1 MATPMAKMKELTKKR
16 DELEKEI
23 AELTEVLDSQ
33 QGVGLDGPLVDSQ
46 GFPRN
51 DIDVY
56 SVRHARHNII
66 CLQND
71 HKALMKEIE
80 ETLYEIHAQAR
91 EKQNTDEPMEIS
103 VNKPVREQEPF
114 LIVDR
119 LDPGSPAADGGIQ
132 VGDEIIKFGSV
143 MKENFTGLPCIG
155 TVVQHSKGKP
165 LHITALRDGE
175 LVKLSVKP
183 DKWSGKGLLGCNVL
197 PIKR

>member
-1 MATPMAKMKELTKKR
+1 MSASIQRMNELKQR
-16 DELEKEI
+16 REDLEKEVT
-23 AELTEVLDSQ
+23 ELTDVLETQ
-33 QGVGLDGPLVDSQ
+33 KGVGLDGPLIDNE

-71 HKALMKEIE
+71 HKEVMKEIE
-80 ETLYEIHAQAR
+80 ELLYQIHAEAR
-91 EKQNTDEPMEIS
+91 DKQTNEAMDIS
-103 VNKPVREQEPF
+103 VHKTVREQEPF
-114 LIVDR
+114 VKVDR
-119 LDPGSPAADGGIQ
+119 LDPGSPAFDGGIQ

-143 MKENFTGLPCIG
+143 EKENFTGLPCIG

-165 LHITALRDGE
+165 LNITVLRDGE
-175 LVKLSVKP
+175 IVKLTVKP
-183 DKWSGKGLLGCNVL
+183 DKWSGRGLLGCNVV